1 MARVLVLTD
10 RHPLDPDWKGAV
22 AWKLILALSEAQH
35 QVLVL
40 TTLNPDSIS
49 ITHPRLTIARPAKTW
64 DARQLPKFLQGI
76 LLFKPEVIHTFALK
90 PSRLWKT
97 LTVWPYLH
105 GACRV
110 LPGLKR
116 YSTVFET
123 GDLPE
128 GDPSWAWHLGSRR
141 TVVFSEEQKR
151 SLENLNRSAEVS
163 PLELEAPAGI
173 KTAPPEDPYVLVPAP
188 VGEWTHP
195 QRDLLLLTRYLEDH
209 PGTHAR
215 VAGGWGDWPASSRR
229 IAWSKMMAIA
239 PRLHLLEPL
248 TLPQLMSEAAGAETL
263 WCEPLDP
270 DSWRG
275 LLAAE
280 LARALNV
287 PKRGGR
293 PALPPGSSTNF
304 LSRLFAGSV
313 DSWPNTNP

>member
-10 RHPLDPDWKGAV
+10 RHPLDSDWKGAV

-40 TTLNPDSIS
+40 TTLDPETIS

-97 LTVWPYLH
+97 LTIWPYLN
-105 GACRV
+105 GACRI
-110 LPGLKR
+110 LPGLR
-116 YSTVFET
+116 RFSTVFEAD
-123 GDLPE
+123 DLPE
-128 GDPSWAWHLGSRR
+128 TDPSWAWHLGSRR

-151 SLENLNRSAEVS
+151 ALEKLNRRAEVS
-163 PLELEAPAGI
+163 PLELEPPAVLNRE
-173 KTAPPEDPYVLVPAP
+173 TAAEPYVLVPAP

-215 VAGGWGDWPASSRR
+215 VAGGWGDWPTSSRR
-229 IAWSKMMAIA
+229 IAWAKMMAVA
-239 PRLHLLEPL
+239 PRLHMLEPL
-248 TLPQLMSEAAGAETL
+248 SLPELMREAAGAETL
-263 WCEPLDP
+263 WCEPLAS
-270 DSWRG
+270 DSWRS
-275 LLAAE
+275 LLSAE
-280 LARALNV
+280 LARALNL
-287 PKRGGR
+287 PRRGGR
-293 PALPPGSSTNF
+293 PALSSGSPTNF

-313 DSWPNTNP
+313 DTWPNTNL